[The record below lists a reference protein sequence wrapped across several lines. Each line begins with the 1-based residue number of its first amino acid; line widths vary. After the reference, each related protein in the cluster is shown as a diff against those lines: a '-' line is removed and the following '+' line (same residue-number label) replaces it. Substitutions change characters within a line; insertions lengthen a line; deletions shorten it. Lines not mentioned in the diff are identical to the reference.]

1 MMALTLKRIRF
12 ILIVFGSLMLLAPWG
27 PLYAADDPLAAAGIL
42 KGKGNMI
49 APSFELE
56 DLAGKLVKLEDFRG
70 NVVLIDFW
78 ATW

>member
-1 MMALTLKRIRF
+1 MALTIKKTHF
-12 ILIVFGSLMLLAPWG
+12 ILIVFGVWILFASWG

-42 KGKGNMI
+42 KGKGKMI

-56 DLAGKLVKLEDFRG
+56 DLAGNRVKLEDFRG
-70 NVVLIDFW
+70 NVVLLDFW

>member
-1 MMALTLKRIRF
+1 MALTTKNVSF
-12 ILIVFGSLMLLAPWG
+12 ILIVFGIWILLASWG
-27 PLYAADDPLAAAGIL
+27 PLYAADDPLAAAGIMTGR
-42 KGKGNMI
+42 GKMI
-49 APSFELE
+49 APVFELE

>member
-1 MMALTLKRIRF
+1 MALTTKNVSF
-12 ILIVFGSLMLLAPWG
+12 TLIVFGIWILLAPWN

-49 APSFELE
+49 APVFELE
-56 DLAGKLVKLEDFRG
+56 DLAGKRVKLEDFRG
-70 NVVLIDFW
+70 NVVLLDFW